1 MDVARSIPVSIM
13 MYAAHRT
20 IPFTNAQVFHLS
32 ILITAIRTNLTGRKE
47 FVYFDN
53 SCASLPAYIPEVF
66 VIHIYSIAYRRYITN
81 FYLQHLLAELHLTVK
96 TVSFRSGDSL

>member
-20 IPFTNAQVFHLS
+20 IPFTNAQVFYLS

-47 FVYFDN
+47 FVYSDN
-53 SCASLPAYIPEVF
+53 SCASLPAYIDKDILEFGEPVVHDLPAVAFLHEF
-66 VIHIYSIAYRRYITN
+66 HIQVLKADDCV
-81 FYLQHLLAELHLTVK
+81 A
-96 TVSFRSGDSL
+96 GA